1 MISAEENELLTGVGP
16 DTPMGELLRHY
27 WHPIGGASELT
38 GKKYTKMVRLLGED
52 LVLYKDRSGTY
63 GLIEPLCAHRRIN
76 LLYGVPLAH
85 GLRCPYHGW
94 AYDETGACIEQPYE
108 EEVDPGA
115 RFKDKIK
122 LTAYPV
128 QELGGLLWAYLG
140 PQPAPLLPRWE
151 PLIRP
156 DSLRDIGVSVIPCNW
171 LQIMENSL
179 DPVHVEWLH
188 QDFAN
193 YVQEQ
198 LDRPQ
203 DRAVMAHKRI
213 GFDPFKHGIIKRRT
227 WGNEDETSPDWQ
239 RGHPILFPNTL
250 VVGPQDALNFQFR
263 VPVDDTNTLHIFY
276 TVYTPGVSPLHQ
288 DAVPVFDI
296 PLPLPDANGQP
307 PWELMDNAPGQDIFA
322 WVTQGAIAD
331 RTRERLGHSDEGIIL
346 YRKMLRDNLRQ
357 MQLGQEPMN
366 VFRNAAEASCI
377 EIITERDKTERFGGP
392 AAKYS
397 PITPHVQA
405 LFAQARG
412 GQT

>member
-1 MISAEENELLTGVGP
+1 MISIEENELLTRVGP
-16 DTPMGELLRHY
+16 DTPMGELLRRY
-27 WHPIGGASELT
+27 WHPIGGAAELT
-38 GKKYTKMVRLLGED
+38 GKKFTKMVRLLGED

-76 LLYGVPLAH
+76 LLYGVPLQH

-108 EEVDPGA
+108 EEVDPEA

-122 LTAYPV
+122 LQAYPV

-140 PQPAPLLPRWE
+140 PPPVPLLPRWE

-198 LDRPQ
+198 LGRPQ
-203 DRAVMAHKRI
+203 DRTVMAHKRI
-213 GFDPFKHGIIKRRT
+213 GFDPFQHGIIKRRM
-227 WGNEDETSPDWQ
+227 WGDEDETSPDWQ

-250 VVGPQDALNFQFR
+250 VVGPAGRPELPVPGAGGRHQYAAYLLHR
-263 VPVDDTNTLHIFY
+263 VHA
-276 TVYTPGVSPLHQ
+276 GR
-288 DAVPVFDI
+288 
-296 PLPLPDANGQP
+296 QP
-307 PWELMDNAPGQDIFA
+307 AAPGRRA
-322 WVTQGAIAD
+322 GLRHPLAATQC
-331 RTRERLGHSDEGIIL
+331 R
-346 YRKMLRDNLRQ
+346 
-357 MQLGQEPMN
+357 
-366 VFRNAAEASCI
+366 
-377 EIITERDKTERFGGP
+377 GP
-392 AAKYS
+392 AALGADGQRPWPGHLRLGY
-397 PITPHVQA
+397 PGCHRRPHQRAPGA
-405 LFAQARG
+405 LR
-412 GQT
+412 